1 MFKSKSHQ
9 EQNTIQTI
17 DKHALIF
24 GLISVFL
31 CGIGFTI
38 IMPVVPF
45 LVQPYISNPG
55 EQAIV
60 VTLLTSVYAICVFF
74 AAPVIGALSD
84 KFGRRPLL
92 LLCLIGSA
100 IGYM

>member
-1 MFKSKSHQ
+1 MFKHQSHNK
-9 EQNTIQTI
+9 QNTDQMV

-31 CGIGFTI
+31 CGIGFSI
-38 IMPVVPF
+38 IAPVVPF

-60 VTLLTSVYAICVFF
+60 VTLLTSVYAVCVFW
-74 AAPVIGALSD
+74 
-84 KFGRRPLL
+84 RPPYLEL
-92 LLCLIGSA
+92 
-100 IGYM
+100 